1 MDHPQRI
8 SVHQSSIKPAAW
20 GPPVLASTPL
30 PLKAPSSPGP
40 LRGPPAPPL
49 PALWPLFSSLRYF
62 SLGPPYF
69 FQSVALSWFQVL
81 VSCSSLLGFT
91 ELANKHTGW
100 LGKSGA
106 SQVALVV
113 KNLPAS
119 AGDTRDNGS
128 IPGLRIFP
136 WRRDGNP
143 LQYSCLENLMDRGAL
158 EATVPRVTKSQT

>member
-1 MDHPQRI
+1 MLA
-8 SVHQSSIKPAAW
+8 SSLLPFFWILC
-20 GPPVLASTPL
+20 GPPTENLGSPELHKPSSLGTPRAGIC
-30 PLKAPSSPGP
+30 PISLKALSSPGP
-40 LRGPPAPPL
+40 LRGPPAPAL
-49 PALWPLFSSLRYF
+49 PALGPLFSSLRYF

-69 FQSVALSWFQVL
+69 FQSVALSWFQVP

-106 SQVALVV
+106 PQVALVI

-128 IPGLRIFP
+128 IPG
-136 WRRDGNP
+136 
-143 LQYSCLENLMDRGAL
+143 
-158 EATVPRVTKSQT
+158 